1 MAPEVPAAT
10 ERGGPARWNP
20 TEPQGPYPVVGEVLP
35 EVPVND
41 EGVLVAMRAMDTC
54 NVSVARDGD
63 SSSAQSRSLR
73 ISEPWRLRVK
83 GPFTVT
89 LDNGGV
95 VVLDVAGRRIR
106 HGTSVGQPWTGHF
119 GENGEWVIPEEPVG
133 KNPPTAP
140 ETDQEGE

>member
-1 MAPEVPAAT
+1 
-10 ERGGPARWNP
+10 
-20 TEPQGPYPVVGEVLP
+20 
-35 EVPVND
+35 
-41 EGVLVAMRAMDTC
+41 
-54 NVSVARDGD
+54 
-63 SSSAQSRSLR
+63 
-73 ISEPWRLRVK
+73 VK